1 MTLDE
6 VLQQVRVGD
15 AFYRAAKPDVLYERI
30 GSLIERDGL
39 GWATLKYAQDCVWD
53 IFPEKS
59 DVLDNVAADWIL
71 QKYVDLKEYDPTARP
86 VKLRP
91 NYSDRT
97 RQAWTFYDQMDSPER

>member
-1 MTLDE
+1 MTLAE

-15 AFYRAAKPDVLYERI
+15 AFYRAAKPDILYERI

-39 GWATLKYAQDCVWD
+39 GWATLRYTQDYGWD

-59 DVLDNVAADWIL
+59 NAADNSAMDWIL
-71 QKYVDLKEYDPTARP
+71 QKNAHLKDFDPEARP

-91 NYSDRT
+91 TMIEKT
-97 RQAWTFYDQMDSPER
+97 RYVWTFDDQVEPPMR

>member
-1 MTLDE
+1 MTLAE

-15 AFYRAAKPDVLYERI
+15 AFYRAAKPDILYERI

-39 GWATLKYAQDCVWD
+39 GWATLRYTHDYGWD

-59 DVLDNVAADWIL
+59 NAVDNMATDWIL
-71 QKYVDLKEYDPTARP
+71 QKDAHLKDFDPEARP

-91 NYSDRT
+91 NYAEKI
-97 RQAWTFYDQMDSPER
+97 RQAWTFHDQMEEAMR